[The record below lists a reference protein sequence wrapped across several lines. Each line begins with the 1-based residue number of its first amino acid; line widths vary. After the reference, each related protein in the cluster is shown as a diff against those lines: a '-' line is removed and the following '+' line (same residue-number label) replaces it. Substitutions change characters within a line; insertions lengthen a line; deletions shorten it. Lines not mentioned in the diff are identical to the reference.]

1 MDSRNQTGGT
11 RELRG
16 EDTEDRRDV
25 QLTGASEVAF
35 APNFRK
41 RSYDLGGGIQLSLG
55 DRTLI
60 MGILNATPDSF
71 SDGGRYMDVEAAVAH
86 ARSMVEQGADILDI
100 GGESTRPG
108 FDTVSAEEEIRRVVP
123 VIAAVRAAL
132 PHIPLSIDTYKA
144 STARAALEAGAHII
158 NDIWGLKSEPD
169 MAAVAAE
176 YGCPVIVSHNRHARD
191 YTDFVPDVLAD
202 LRGSIGLA
210 LAAGVAEDAIWV
222 DPGIGFAKT
231 YEDNLALL
239 GRLRELTAL
248 GCPILLGTSRKRF
261 IRQALDLPVDQVAW
275 GTAATVA
282 LGIAHGAQI
291 MRVHDVREMKLTAL
305 MADAIHYL
313 RD

>member
-1 MDSRNQTGGT
+1 P
-11 RELRG
+11 
-16 EDTEDRRDV
+16 
-25 QLTGASEVAF
+25 A
-35 APNFRK
+35 
-41 RSYDLGGGIQLSLG
+41 
-55 DRTLI
+55 
-60 MGILNATPDSF
+60 
-71 SDGGRYMDVEAAVAH
+71 
-86 ARSMVEQGADILDI
+86 
-100 GGESTRPG
+100 
-108 FDTVSAEEEIRRVVP
+108 
-123 VIAAVRAAL
+123 
-132 PHIPLSIDTYKA
+132 
-144 STARAALEAGAHII
+144 
-158 NDIWGLKSEPD
+158 W
-169 MAAVAAE
+169 AAVAAE

-202 LRGSIGLA
+202 LRDSIGLA